1 MNRALSVRVRAAAA
15 GPWQAALAPG
25 ARAGGAMVGPK
36 HGDCEGPW
44 RARTVPFVP
53 AKQPRWCNHET
64 APLESAAA
72 EGPLRALR
80 PCRECCERPT
90 AQEQG
95 SVSLQ

>member
-44 RARTVPFVP
+44 RARTVPCVP
-53 AKQPRWCNHET
+53 AKQPRAGAIT
-64 APLESAAA
+64 KLRVKGVRSQR
-72 EGPLRALR
+72 GP
-80 PCRECCERPT
+80 
-90 AQEQG
+90 
-95 SVSLQ
+95 